1 MARIGKV
8 AVALGAIKEP
18 YEELTLL
25 QKDMLVLYMEE
36 NLYRDEVVYY
46 AIHPDFEE
54 VPPHCVT
61 PEYLA
66 IFNRDDSGNLSLR
79 FEKHEPEML
88 LSRDVKRAIYKFVGE
103 DNIELREELIK
114 ALGLAS

>member
-8 AVALGAIKEP
+8 TILMLAIKEP
-18 YEELTLL
+18 YEELALL
-25 QKDMLVLYMEE
+25 QKDMVVLHIEE
-36 NLYRDEVVYY
+36 SFRRGEVVYY

-54 VPPHCVT
+54 VAPHCVT

-88 LSRDVKRAIYKFVGE
+88 LSRDVKRVIYEFVGE